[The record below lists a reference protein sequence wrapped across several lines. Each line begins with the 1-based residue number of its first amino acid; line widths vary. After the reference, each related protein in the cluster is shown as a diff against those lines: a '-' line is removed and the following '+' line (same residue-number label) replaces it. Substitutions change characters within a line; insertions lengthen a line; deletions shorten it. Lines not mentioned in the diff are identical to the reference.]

1 MVYKEITMKKIV
13 SFITVIAMLAVST
26 PALANHNRDYR
37 WGNDRNVY
45 SPYYGQQRINSRNV
59 VIRDRR
65 NRGVSTE
72 GAIIIGLG
80 ALLVGSAI
88 ANDNNRRRNNNVVVI
103 DRQQQR
109 APQGCQDIIQ
119 YDYYGNPYIA
129 DRRCWYNR

>member
-13 SFITVIAMLAVST
+13 SLLAIVAIFASST
-26 PALANHNRDYR
+26 PAVANHDRFDPR
-37 WGNDRNVY
+37 WGNNRNIQ
-45 SPYYGQQRINSRNV
+45 SPYRGLHNGQ
-59 VIRDRR
+59 R

-88 ANDNNRRRNNNVVVI
+88 ANENNRRRQQRDVVVI
-103 DRQQQR
+103 DRR
-109 APQGCQDIIQ
+109 APQGCQDIIR
-119 YDYYGNPYIA
+119 YDYYGNPYVA

>member
-1 MVYKEITMKKIV
+1 MKKIV
-13 SFITVIAMLAVST
+13 SLITMVAMLAVST
-26 PALANHNRDYR
+26 PAVANHDRDFR
-37 WGNDRNVY
+37 WGNDRNVH
-45 SPYYGQQRINSRNV
+45 SPYRGLHNRN
-59 VIRDRR
+59 R

-88 ANDNNRRRNNNVVVI
+88 ANENNRRRNNEVVVI
-103 DRQQQR
+103 DRNARR

-119 YDYYGNPYIA
+119 YDYYGNPYVV